1 MQKKNQQQNGGLC
14 NTPLGAGGSRC
25 PNEIKIGY
33 HNSKIVVSL
42 ASELSSW

>member
-1 MQKKNQQQNGGLC
+1 MQKKNPKTGSLC
-14 NTPLGAGGSRC
+14 NIPLGEGGSRC

-33 HNSKIVVSL
+33 RNSKNVVNL